1 MGRLLETTSVPGA
14 GGRVPADKKE
24 ECYNRGMTQVRDFWK
39 PQNGHQ
45 DFRTWTDKE
54 WWERMEPT
62 AEIDK
67 LLEALDKRRIRT
79 HTGEDKL

>member
-1 MGRLLETTSVPGA
+1 
-14 GGRVPADKKE
+14 
-24 ECYNRGMTQVRDFWK
+24 MTQVRDFWK

-67 LLEALDKRRIRT
+67 PLEALDKRRIRT
-79 HTGEDKL
+79 HTGEDKLRWGYRTTRYFTIKEAYNILINVAEPPT